1 MLLLMKLTFERRLA
15 AVEVFVESLLV
26 FLELFGLVFDVA
38 DDALILFLLVFAEA
52 A

>member
-1 MLLLMKLTFERRLA
+1 MLLLMELAFERRLA
-15 AVEVFVESLLV
+15 AVEVFVEGLLV

-38 DDALILFLLVFAEA
+38 DDALVLFLLVFAEA

>member
-1 MLLLMKLTFERRLA
+1 MLLLVELAFERGFA
-15 AVEVFVESLLV
+15 AVEVFVKSFLV

-38 DDALILFLLVFAEA
+38 DDALVLFLLVLAEA